1 MAQYK
6 SFAPKGS
13 FSDFQI
19 TAPDQSQQIEK
30 EAARQLRDNQAAH
43 SFKEKHDAIYLS
55 ALKLKFSEAKE
66 QPDENFE
73 ARIKR
78 KKFIMNKKG

>member
-19 TAPDQSQQIEK
+19 TVPDQSQQIEK
-30 EAARQLRDNQAAH
+30 EAARQLRGKQAAQ
-43 SFKEKHDAIYLS
+43 SFKEKNDAIYLS
-55 ALKLKFSEAKE
+55 ALK
-66 QPDENFE
+66 P
-73 ARIKR
+73 R
-78 KKFIMNKKG
+78 